1 MWDGG
6 SIGVFIRG
14 NEESGGVYRPYPGL
28 SSGAKWGGL
37 RCCQTMFKHG
47 MRGSGGGAGRH
58 GVRAGLRGIWN
69 ESK

>member
-1 MWDGG
+1 MSDGG

-37 RCCQTMFKHG
+37 RSCQTMFKHG
-47 MRGSGGGAGRH
+47 MRGRGGRSGAVWGPGGA
-58 GVRAGLRGIWN
+58 AWYL
-69 ESK
+69 E